1 MIFVM
6 RKVFKLLVLTIIAF
20 TCIIASCT
28 RDNFDMDRLSGQVDY
43 DGSFAIPLAYSDM
56 KLYQILDVMDT
67 SIALQDNEEGFL
79 SMVYHSYVES
89 KRVQELLNIDVPP
102 FSTRINLSDMTS
114 RGIRSGASLN
124 YTAEDKISFTL
135 TNDGTQNNEAEIDSI
150 VLNSGVLEYNLES
163 TLGNSMKVVVEF
175 PSITKNGRP
184 LKDSLTLNSSNTSEH
199 RNLSLDGYTIDLT
212 TTDRHFNEIPFKIS
226 TALEY
231 EGMPPTSGYL
241 SVSIGLRNFNY
252 KGMYGYFG
260 HNELLFQSDTIVV
273 TMFKQNP
280 KYDWEHA
287 RFYFKEPKITVSYW
301 NSYGVPSMFYFTEL
315 DSYMQKSDQTW
326 TMDDIAKPNFPLGP
340 GNPCV
345 VRHALIQGREA
356 AGLIVVDSTN
366 SYLDQI
372 VPNRPTWL
380 HFAAKAETN
389 PGVGPDHSG
398 SNFIDENSRLR
409 AKVEVEIPLYGY
421 LYNFTY
427 RDTIDIDISSYVGG
441 LPIKRMGLQMNI
453 NNYMPVM
460 ASAQFYLVDG
470 NYYVLDSLIKDPSTD
485 PMVLDAAPVDAYG
498 HLIGDGVNKRT
509 TLELTK
515 SQIENLSNSKH
526 MLIKITSST
535 AGNAA
540 GGSNIKLFREYGF
553 KVNIGVDVDLDVE
566 ANVNN
571 MKSVNA
577 K

>member
-6 RKVFKLLVLTIIAF
+6 RKVFKLLVLSIIVAAG
-20 TCIIASCT
+20 ILSACT
-28 RDNFDMDRLSGQVDY
+28 KDNFDMDRLSGQVAY

-67 SIALQDNEEGFL
+67 SIALQENEEGFL
-79 SMVYHSYVES
+79 SMFYHSYVES
-89 KRVQELLNIDVPP
+89 KRVQELLNIGPQY
-102 FSTRINLSDMTS
+102 FGTTISLADMTS
-114 RGIRSGASLN
+114 RGMKSGGSLS
-124 YTAEDKISFTL
+124 YSTEDKVSFTL
-135 TNDGTQNNEAEIDSI
+135 MNDGNVNDEAEIDSI
-150 VLNSGVLEYNLES
+150 VLNSGVLEYSLES
-163 TLGNSMKVVVEF
+163 SFGNTMKVIIEF
-175 PSITKNGRP
+175 PSIMKNGRP
-184 LKDSLTLNSSNTSEH
+184 LKDSLTISPSNPNGGM
-199 RNLSLDGYTIDLT
+199 NLSLGGYTIDMT
-212 TTDRHFNEIPFKIS
+212 TTSRHFNEIPYKVS
-226 TALEY
+226 AALEY
-231 EGMPPTSGYL
+231 EGMPPVDGYL
-241 SVSIGLRNFNY
+241 RVNIGIHDFNY

-260 HNELLFQSDTIVV
+260 HNELLFQSDTIEV
-273 TMFKQNP
+273 TMFKHNP

-315 DSYMQKSDQTW
+315 DTYMQKSDQTW
-326 TMDDIAKPNFPLGP
+326 NMDDIAKPNFPLGP

-356 AGLIVVDSTN
+356 EGEIVVDSTN

-389 PGVGPDHSG
+389 PGAGPDHSG

-409 AKVEVEIPLYGY
+409 AKVEVEIPLYGH

-427 RDTIDIDISSYVGG
+427 RDTVDIDISSYVGG
-441 LPIKRMGLQMNI
+441 LPIKRMALQLNI
-453 NNYMPVM
+453 DNYMPVM
-460 ASAQFYLVDG
+460 ASAQFYLVDE
-470 NYYVLDSLIKDPSTD
+470 NYYVLDSLIKDPTTS
-485 PMVLDAAPVDAYG
+485 MVLNAAPVDAYG

-515 SQIENLSNSKH
+515 SQIENLANSKH

-535 AGNAA
+535 AGNSA
-540 GGSNIKLFREYGF
+540 GGTNIKLFREYGF

-566 ANVNN
+566 GNVNN
-571 MKSVNA
+571 MKTVSA